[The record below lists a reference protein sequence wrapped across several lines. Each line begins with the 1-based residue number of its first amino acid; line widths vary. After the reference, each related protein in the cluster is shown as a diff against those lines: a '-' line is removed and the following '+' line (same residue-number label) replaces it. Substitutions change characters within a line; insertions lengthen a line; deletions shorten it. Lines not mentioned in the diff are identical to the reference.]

1 MFRYLRTTFSL
12 IKNTSFFSQDLR
24 FVKSM
29 ATGVQSKWEV
39 IHNMKLT
46 GVDHNH
52 CKYKYTTQWK
62 NSTILKKF
70 CYYHIHK
77 KETLKMM
84 FKKIYIIISCTYTV
98 IKLKKKI
105 KYKART
111 WTTFHKRT
119 HTKLYHKVNIFS
131 L

>member
-1 MFRYLRTTFSL
+1 MFCRKMFLILLQHIIYLKVIIILQHKLVFRYLRTTFSL
-12 IKNTSFFSQDLR
+12 KNTFFFSQDLR

-98 IKLKKKI
+98 IKLKK
-105 KYKART
+105 
-111 WTTFHKRT
+111 
-119 HTKLYHKVNIFS
+119 N
-131 L
+131 

>member
-1 MFRYLRTTFSL
+1 MFCRKMFLILLQHIMYLKVIIILQHKLVFRYLRTTFSL
-12 IKNTSFFSQDLR
+12 KNTSFFSQDLR

-70 CYYHIHK
+70 CYYRIQK

-98 IKLKKKI
+98 IKLKK
-105 KYKART
+105 
-111 WTTFHKRT
+111 
-119 HTKLYHKVNIFS
+119 N
-131 L
+131 